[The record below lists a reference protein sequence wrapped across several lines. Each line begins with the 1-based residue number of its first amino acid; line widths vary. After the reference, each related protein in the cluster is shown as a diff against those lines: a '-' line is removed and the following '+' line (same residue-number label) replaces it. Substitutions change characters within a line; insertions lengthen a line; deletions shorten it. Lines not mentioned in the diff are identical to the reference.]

1 MGESLQSLEQK
12 IIAMLVKEPQS
23 VSELARKLDMRRDF
37 LAGYLESMKDRMLL
51 RLITIGK
58 SHVYLPEEDVKN
70 V

>member
-12 IIAMLVKEPQS
+12 IIAMLKKEPQS

-37 LAGYLESMKDRMLL
+37 LAGYLESMKDRTLL
-51 RLITIGK
+51 RLVTIGK
-58 SHVYLPEEDVKN
+58 SHVYLPEEDAAN